1 MMEAMKMYETLK
13 LYDEIVLN
21 YFKTIVYLKNKL
33 NKPMEYREYR
43 LVNDI
48 LNKLEI
54 GSDKK

>member
-1 MMEAMKMYETLK
+1 MVIKMYETLK

-21 YFKTIVYLKNKL
+21 YFKTIIYLKNKL
-33 NKPMEYREYR
+33 NKPMEYREYK

-54 GSDKK
+54 GSDKE